1 MEDPSKTMKNARHE
15 AFCLGYCGDTRHNG
29 AASYLAAGFRCKSAD
44 QAKRLAS
51 RLLKR
56 PDVAARVR
64 HLEEELAEAE
74 RLKALDALRI
84 LRAVA
89 TVNFSDFLDER
100 GNVDPQKLKDPELR
114 AAVASADPVTTK
126 DGAIIGYKLRLKDSL
141 KALELLGLT
150 AQPQAEADC
159 PQVLVIKA

>member
-1 MEDPSKTMKNARHE
+1 MEDPSKALKNARHE
-15 AFCLGYCGDTRHNG
+15 AFCLAYCGEFRGNG
-29 AASYLAAGFRCKSAD
+29 AASYMAAGFRCKSKD

-51 RLLKR
+51 RLMKR
-56 PDVAARVR
+56 GDVTARIK
-64 HLEEELAEAE
+64 HLEGELAEAE
-74 RLKALDALRI
+74 KLKALDALRI

-89 TVNFSDFLDER
+89 TTSFSDFLDEE
-100 GNVDPQKLKDPELR
+100 GKVDPQKLKDPELR
-114 AAVASADPVTTK
+114 AAVASADPITTK